1 MNSYADVILPL
12 PLPKPFTYKLSEE
25 ESKILEV
32 GYRVAVSF
40 GKRKIYTGIILE
52 GAANCLLALT
62 KLADVYKRQIFN
74 NGKFT
79 NNIYCS
85 DWDWL

>member
-40 GKRKIYTGIILE
+40 GKRKIYTGIISKLHNDDPLNYE
-52 GAANCLLALT
+52 VKPVSYTHLT
-62 KLADVYKRQIFN
+62 LPTTPYV
-74 NGKFT
+74 
-79 NNIYCS
+79 
-85 DWDWL
+85 

>member
-25 ESKILEV
+25 ESKILKV

-40 GKRKIYTGIILE
+40 GKRKIYTGIILS
-52 GAANCLLALT
+52 L
-62 KLADVYKRQIFN
+62 IH
-74 NGKFT
+74 
-79 NNIYCS
+79 I
-85 DWDWL
+85 